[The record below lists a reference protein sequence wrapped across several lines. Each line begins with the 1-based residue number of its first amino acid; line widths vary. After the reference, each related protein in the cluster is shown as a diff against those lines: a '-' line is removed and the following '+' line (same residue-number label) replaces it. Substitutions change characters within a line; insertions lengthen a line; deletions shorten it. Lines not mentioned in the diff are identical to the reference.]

1 MSSTPPRP
9 TNVTTQLAKERTREA
24 AERTMASW
32 IQNCIGIIGF
42 GAGFDSIVVALHQ
55 TFSERSPAF
64 DLNLAHIIGLMAIA
78 IGIFLLV
85 LMRFVYQQEVRSL
98 EREDYLERP
107 TRLSNLGIL
116 VSSITLYGVIA
127 LVAVLLVLPR

>member
-9 TNVTTQLAKERTREA
+9 TNITTQLAKQRNREA

-42 GAGFDSIVVALHQ
+42 GAGFDSIYAALYQ
-55 TFSERSPAF
+55 AFPESNLTF
-64 DLNLAHIIGLMAIA
+64 DLNLARIIGLIAIA
-78 IGIFLLV
+78 IGLFLLILV
-85 LMRFVYQQEVRSL
+85 MFVYKQEIPSL

-107 TRLSNLGIL
+107 VRLTNLGVL
-116 VSSITLYGVIA
+116 VSAVTLYGLIA
-127 LVAVLLVLPR
+127 FVATLLVLP